1 MVLTTDTKFSEIYD
15 IIKGDS
21 VQGESV
27 LILVA
32 RDCDSIAACK
42 ILTEILKSDLIAYN
56 VKAVSGYE
64 DLENVNS
71 TLLENEEIKSI
82 IMINC
87 GGNIDITNVF
97 TNLNDQQVAYVIDS
111 HRPYSINNI
120 TNESS
125 VLIID
130 DGTYIEQDELQ
141 QLSDDSEEE
150 EVEEEEEEEEEEA
163 EEDVIEDEAEE
174 AEEADEAEFDPENED
189 NPENDDDGGGEN
201 IDENERKSKKKNKK
215 DKKSKRKHRKK
226 KKKKSEKLEK
236 TYYGKSAAVSMYS
249 LSTFLNKQ
257 NLDDLL
263 WYAVLGLTDQFIH
276 EKITLDSYEQQYKNF
291 KELILNNYPTD
302 GDDQDER
309 YRSGN
314 DEDDYDE
321 NGDLK
326 KHPSSMF
333 LHGDKII
340 PSDDFR
346 FMLYRHWNLYESL
359 FNSRYVACKLRVW
372 KAKGRFQLESLFA
385 MMGIPLDQ
393 VKQKYNSMNVH
404 YKKQLKQLLA
414 INGPKFGLVNLYFN
428 SFLKKYSNN
437 SEISASD
444 TVYAVTALM
453 ESDNL
458 ESDQSDQD
466 IWEQNFWE
474 AYDSISNKNIDLLK
488 IGLKQSIQ
496 LQKEITRQVTSMIEK
511 RSVILSGPF
520 RYAFITESSDLKY
533 FIHPLALTKLGL
545 FMMDAF
551 ISMGKAK
558 RPFLIG
564 ALNENKNSYLIVG
577 ISGSHSTDIQSNT
590 FGEYFRKSAEYTD
603 ATFKYQSFDTSI
615 VEVSKTDLHKFVE
628 HLHGTM
634 QTTQISK

>member
-71 TLLENEEIKSI
+71 QLLENEEIKSI

-97 TNLNDQQVAYVIDS
+97 TNLNDQQVAYIIDS

-120 TNESS
+120 NNESS

-141 QLSDDSEEE
+141 QLSDESEFEDEDEDLEIEEE
-150 EVEEEEEEEEEEA
+150 S
-163 EEDVIEDEAEE
+163 EDEAEE
-174 AEEADEAEFDPENED
+174 TELDPENGD
-189 NPENDDDGGGEN
+189 NPENDDEDEN
-201 IDENERKSKKKNKK
+201 TDENERKSRKKNKK
-215 DKKSKRKHRKK
+215 DKKSKRKYRK

-276 EKITLDSYEQQYKNF
+276 EKITLDSYEQQYKHF
-291 KELILNNYPTD
+291 KQLILNNYPIDEDED
-302 GDDQDER
+302 GGGGD
-309 YRSGN
+309 YRSDN
-314 DEDDYDE
+314 DAEEYDE

-326 KHPSSMF
+326 RDQSSSST
-333 LHGDKII
+333 LSHGDKII

-359 FNSRYVACKLRVW
+359 YNSRYIACKLRVW

-393 VKQKYNSMNVH
+393 VKQKYNSMNIH

-496 LQKEITRQVTSMIEK
+496 LQKEITRQVSSMIEK

-634 QTTQISK
+634 QTSQTK

>member
-71 TLLENEEIKSI
+71 QLLENEEIKSI

-97 TNLNDQQVAYVIDS
+97 TNLNDQQVAYIIDS

-120 TNESS
+120 NNESS

-141 QLSDDSEEE
+141 QLSDDSEFEDEDEDLEIEE
-150 EVEEEEEEEEEEA
+150 ESEEA
-163 EEDVIEDEAEE
+163 EEETEL
-174 AEEADEAEFDPENED
+174 DPENED
-189 NPENDDDGGGEN
+189 NPENDEDEN
-201 IDENERKSKKKNKK
+201 TDENERKSRKKNKK
-215 DKKSKRKHRKK
+215 EKKSKRKYRK

-276 EKITLDSYEQQYKNF
+276 EKITLDSYEQQYKHF
-291 KELILNNYPTD
+291 KQLILNNYPIDEDED
-302 GDDQDER
+302 G
-309 YRSGN
+309 YRSDN
-314 DEDDYDE
+314 DAEEYDE

-326 KHPSSMF
+326 RDPSSSSTL

-359 FNSRYVACKLRVW
+359 YNSRYIACKLRVW

-393 VKQKYNSMNVH
+393 VKQKYNSMNIH

-496 LQKEITRQVTSMIEK
+496 LQKEITRQVSSMIEK

-634 QTTQISK
+634 QTSQTK

>member
-15 IIKGDS
+15 IIKSDS

-42 ILTEILKSDLIAYN
+42 IFTEILKSDLIAYN

-97 TNLNDQQVAYVIDS
+97 TNLNDQQVAYIIDS
-111 HRPYSINNI
+111 HRPYSLNNI

-150 EVEEEEEEEEEEA
+150 DDGMDDDDDDDEDGENLKVGNDDEDDDDGDENEEKQQ
-163 EEDVIEDEAEE
+163 EEDNKDENS
-174 AEEADEAEFDPENED
+174 DNED
-189 NPENDDDGGGEN
+189 NV
-201 IDENERKSKKKNKK
+201 NEKKSKKNKKNKK

-226 KKKKSEKLEK
+226 KKSNEKLEK

-276 EKITLDSYEQQYKNF
+276 EKITIDSYEQQYKLF

-302 GDDQDER
+302 EDGADI
-309 YRSGN
+309 YREGN
-314 DEDDYDE
+314 DIDDYDE

-326 KHPSSMF
+326 EYSSSI
-333 LHGDKII
+333 LQHGDKII

-359 FNSRYVACKLRVW
+359 YNSRYIACKLRVW

-393 VKQKYNSMNVH
+393 VKQKFNSMNVH

-414 INGPKFGLVNLYFN
+414 TNGPKFGLVNLYFN

-474 AYDSISNKNIDLLK
+474 AYDSISNKNIDLLRT
-488 IGLKQSIQ
+488 GLKQSIQ

-564 ALNENKNSYLIVG
+564 ALNEIKNSYLIVG

-603 ATFKYQSFDTSI
+603 ASFKYQSFDTSI

-628 HLHGTM
+628 HLHSTM
-634 QTTQISK
+634 QSSHTPK